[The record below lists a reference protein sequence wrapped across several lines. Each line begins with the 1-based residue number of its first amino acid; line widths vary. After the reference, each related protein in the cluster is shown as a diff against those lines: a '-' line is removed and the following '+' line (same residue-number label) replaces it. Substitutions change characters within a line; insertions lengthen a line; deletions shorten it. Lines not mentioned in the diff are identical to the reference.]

1 ILDEPSIGL
10 HARDTHRLIQVL
22 YNLRNIG
29 NTVIVVEHDEEI
41 IKASDQIIDIGPEAG
56 IHGGELVFQGSYQ
69 DMIKSGQTL
78 TAKYLSGQMKIP
90 VPKRRRKWNNYI
102 EIIGASEH
110 NLKNIDVKFPLNVL
124 TVITGVSGSGKTTLV
139 KHILYPA
146 LRKLYSGFAEK
157 TGRFLKLS
165 GDYKLIEKIELVDQN
180 PLGRSS
186 RSNAATYSGA
196 YDEIRT
202 LFSLQPLAKT
212 RGYRPSYF
220 SFNIE
225 GGRCEECQGEGKI
238 KIEMQFMADL
248 WLVCDSCKGQR
259 FKDEILE
266 VKVNDLNINDV
277 LNLSIDEVL
286 EFFKHPSIRSDMGN
300 KIALKLKPLA
310 DVGLGYLQLGQST
323 ATLSGGEA
331 QRLKLASFISNIQ
344 NEKPTLFIFDEP
356 TTGLHFHDISRL
368 LAAFD
373 ALLNNRHSLIVI
385 EHNPE
390 IIKSADWVIDLG
402 PEGGEEGGYVIF
414 EGTPEDLIKI
424 STSYTAQFLKKII
437 R

>member
-1 ILDEPSIGL
+1 
-10 HARDTHRLIQVL
+10 
-22 YNLRNIG
+22 
-29 NTVIVVEHDEEI
+29 
-41 IKASDQIIDIGPEAG
+41 
-56 IHGGELVFQGSYQ
+56 
-69 DMIKSGQTL
+69 
-78 TAKYLSGQMKIP
+78 
-90 VPKRRRKWNNYI
+90 
-102 EIIGASEH
+102 
-110 NLKNIDVKFPLNVL
+110 
-124 TVITGVSGSGKTTLV
+124 
-139 KHILYPA
+139 
-146 LRKLYSGFAEK
+146 
-157 TGRFLKLS
+157 
-165 GDYKLIEKIELVDQN
+165 
-180 PLGRSS
+180 
-186 RSNAATYSGA
+186 SNAATYSGA

-277 LNLSIDEVL
+277 LNLSIDEAL

-300 KIALKLKPLA
+300 RIALKLKPLV

-331 QRLKLASFISNIQ
+331 QRLKLASFISNVQ

-373 ALLNNRHSLIVI
+373 ALLNNGHSLIVI

-424 STSYTAQFLKKII
+424 STSYTAQFLKKNY
-437 R
+437 